1 MGVGVESFQFKTR
14 KGQGGAKEGPKHVCE
29 GKRALTLSPKV
40 R

>member
-1 MGVGVESFQFKTR
+1 MQNQEKIREGLRGA
-14 KGQGGAKEGPKHVCE
+14 GGRGAGIWE